1 MRIRLLFILITF
13 LSTPFLAV
21 SQCTPD
27 AAVSSRGVY
36 PATLP
41 VACLNSAYE
50 QTITVVAPVDSVVQG
65 FTVPIDSMK
74 LGLVG
79 NLPLGFTADCGS
91 STCTG
96 VAPTFTEPAKECIR
110 LVGLPSAALAND
122 TVFIPVTYYVTIFG
136 FPVLLEEEVYVV
148 LEIFQPDTS
157 ISVVGTTLISQATSA
172 TYRWLDCCNG
182 MSPILNATGPS
193 FTAVN
198 TGIYAVEVT
207 QNGCVGISNCYTLG
221 GLSVNELLA
230 GQVINIFPNPTK
242 GSLNVDL
249 REVNQTTVLRV
260 FNAIGKLVYQQNLN
274 SNTMGVIQL
283 DFPGGVYNL
292 QLTTKA
298 GESVR
303 HSVILQ
309 N

>member
-74 LGLVG
+74 LGVVG
-79 NLPLGFTADCGS
+79 NLPVGFTADCGS

-110 LVGLPSAALAND
+110 LAGLSSTALAND

-136 FPVLLEEEVYVV
+136 FPVLLEEEVFVV
-148 LEIFQPDTS
+148 LEFFQPDTS
-157 ISVVGTTLISQATSA
+157 ISIVGTTLISQATSA
-172 TYRWLDCCNG
+172 TYRWLDCGNG